1 MLPKLREFLSS
12 QNERGAVEIE
22 GRKMAVAY
30 RFTFSGERAWR
41 TAFAASAGTVEK
53 EEETG
58 ENGGRPKKGD

>member
-1 MLPKLREFLSS
+1 
-12 QNERGAVEIE
+12 
-22 GRKMAVAY
+22 MAVAY